1 MAPPKNTSNS
11 VGAALASVL
20 PQTNKSWWNVS
31 YLLKLNLL
39 LLIPLMSSSVAGYD
53 GT

>member
-1 MAPPKNTSNS
+1 MSLPKNANV
-11 VGAALASVL
+11 VGEALANVL
-20 PQTNKSWWNVS
+20 PQTGKSWWNVP